1 VMFNRLHDGFGYFV
15 VGRNPKE
22 RRVGLGAIDIL
33 HRGGRLLAG
42 LGILGNGEDDG
53 GKFVGAPRILRVI
66 AGGNGGF
73 SFADESYDA
82 HHEVGSGAVRFD
94 SLDGLNAEVCSHDA
108 FAGVEPHARRA
119 ECARRALNSRRFRRA
134 WRRMENFCSRVQRVE
149 LRHGLGDRVT
159 NHNYVLL
166 DLGTGIRSGIT
177 FDFFGDAVDS
187 YAALAITR
195 DQLGIARNDALRLGR
210 TGGSHDFGVKR
221 IVGDDA
227 DDAVAGGVR
236 AALRVGRRGGD
247 EQRKADGYRAEG
259 KQGRAHG

>member
-1 VMFNRLHDGFGYFV
+1 MLDGLHDGFGYFV
-15 VGRNPKE
+15 VRRNLEE
-22 RRVGLGAIDIL
+22 RRVGLSAVDIL
-33 HRGGRLLAG
+33 HRDGGLLAG
-42 LGILGNGEDDG
+42 LGVLGNGEDDG
-53 GKFVGAPRILRVI
+53 GKFVGAPSILCVI

-73 SFADESYDA
+73 SCADESCDA

-94 SLDGLNAEVCSHDA
+94 SLDGMSAEVCSHDA
-108 FAGVEPHARRA
+108 FAGVEAHARRA
-119 ECARRALNSRRFRRA
+119 ECARCALNPRRIRRA
-134 WRRMENFCSRVQRVE
+134 RRRTENFCSRVQRVE

-166 DLGTGIRSGIT
+166 DLGTGIRSGVT
-177 FDFFGDAVDS
+177 FDFFGDTVDS
-187 YAALAITR
+187 DAALAITR

-221 IVGDDA
+221 IVGADA
-227 DDAVAGGVR
+227 DVAVADGVR

-247 EQRKADGYRAEG
+247 EQRNADGYKAEG